1 LFSKTE
7 AQWAQGQSAALVLQQ
22 LLHKSYEVQGD
33 AVQKQAV
40 KALCLLLKNR
50 KIGGLE
56 VVHKVLKEFVDQ
68 KLTQTMQSTQVN
80 VSSGGAFGQ
89 LEGQA
94 QKEAMRILGLLSG
107 VVQLVPIELCQAF
120 TPKILVFSEI

>member
-1 LFSKTE
+1 LLYGSDAQTLAGGILHQQRGGAAFAAQKYAIITLQFVLFSKTE

-40 KALCLLLKNR
+40 KALCILLKNR

-56 VVHKVLKEFVDQ
+56 VVQKVLTEFVDQ
-68 KLTQTMQSTQVN
+68 KLTQTM
-80 VSSGGAFGQ
+80 
-89 LEGQA
+89 
-94 QKEAMRILGLLSG
+94 
-107 VVQLVPIELCQAF
+107 
-120 TPKILVFSEI
+120 